1 MNYNKFFK
9 SKKVLITVH
18 TGFKG
23 TWLTLW
29 MIKSGA
35 KIHSISNENNT
46 LYNKYK
52 IKFNNNELVDSH
64 YLD

>member
-9 SKKVLITVH
+9 SKKVLITTH

-23 TWLTLW
+23 AWLTLW

-52 IKFNNNELVDSH
+52 KQI
-64 YLD
+64 